1 MSDTKA
7 KKTRPAA
14 PAAAK
19 SPTAAEKMDAFGIA
33 AVCEAILHP
42 KPQHQIA
49 AEIGVSPGSL
59 VAWIA
64 ADPERSAR
72 VREARAQ
79 TALMWDD
86 KATHVIEEARDQFE
100 LAKAKELAHHYRWR
114 AAKIAPRE
122 YGDKID
128 LNHGG
133 QDGNPVNM
141 NWQINFVKP
150 GDER

>member
-1 MSDTKA
+1 MKRSPAKEA
-7 KKTRPAA
+7 KKL
-14 PAAAK
+14 
-19 SPTAAEKMDAFGIA
+19 TAAEKIDAFGLA
-33 AVCEAILHP
+33 ALCEAILQP
-42 KPQHQIA
+42 KPQRAIA
-49 AEIGVSPGSL
+49 EDLGVSPGSL

-86 KATHVIEEARDQFE
+86 KATHVIEEAKDQFE

-114 AAKIAPRE
+114 AAKIAPKE
-122 YGDKID
+122 YGDKVD

-141 NWQINFVKP
+141 NWTIDFVKP
-150 GDER
+150 KDEG

>member
-7 KKTRPAA
+7 KKTRKTAA
-14 PAAAK
+14 PAEAK
-19 SPTAAEKMDAFGIA
+19 APTAANKLDAFGIA
-33 AVCEAILHP
+33 ALCEAILHP

-49 AEIGVSPGSL
+49 KELGVSAGSL

-86 KATHVIEEARDQFE
+86 KATHVIEEAKDQFE

-122 YGDKID
+122 YGDKVD
-128 LNHGG
+128 VNHGG
-133 QDGNPVNM
+133 QDDNPLQTVTRIELVPM
-141 NWQINFVKP
+141 KK
-150 GDER
+150 